1 MKNMFKKKNKTN
13 LNEKYNKI
21 LSEIYSNVNKSNI
34 AFTSIKN
41 LYTVAKKF
49 FPSISINDIKNFLKT
64 QDSYTLHKL
73 APKKFKFYRKVLA
86 PMPKYFLSLDLIDM
100 QKYSQYNNG
109 IKYLIFLI
117 DIFSRKIS
125 VYPVFTKNKFEILKS
140 LEHFFN
146 LKTNQNYIRIYSD
159 LEGGLYSKLVL
170 NFLKRKKIILYSNST
185 KEVKNSIAE
194 ANLKYLK
201 KKIYRFLTHNN
212 TNRYLDFLPQ
222 IISGINNT
230 SRRIFKNK
238 FLTPNILHLIKNRDF
253 LKKQFHIMYSDS
265 INTFSKKKN
274 IHLLKKYSYVR
285 ISLLNR
291 TNIFSKSFE
300 KVNSE
305 EIFQIYDIDKSQY
318 PFLYKLRDLS
328 GEKLIGSFYKEELT
342 EVILKNEYKIKIL
355 KTKIGKNNKKFYYV
369 NYINYPKKFNEWIS
383 ENQLI

>member
-1 MKNMFKKKNKTN
+1 MFKKKKQKN

-41 LYTVAKKF
+41 LYNVAKKF
-49 FPSISINDIKNFLKT
+49 FPSISIKDVKNFLKT

-100 QKYSQYNNG
+100 QKYSQYNDG
-109 IKYLIFLI
+109 VKYLIFLI
-117 DIFSRKIS
+117 DIFSRKIF
-125 VYPVFTKNKFEILKS
+125 VYPIFNKNKFEILKS
-140 LEHFFN
+140 LKHFFN
-146 LKTNQNYIRIYSD
+146 LKINQNYIRIYSD
-159 LEGGLYSKLVL
+159 LEGGLYSNLVL
-170 NFLKRKKIILYSNST
+170 NFLKEKNIILYSNST

-194 ANLKYLK
+194 ANLKHLK
-201 KKIYRFLTHNN
+201 KKIYKFLTHYNI
-212 TNRYLDFLPQ
+212 NRYIDFLPQ

-230 SRRIFKNK
+230 SKRIFKNK

-253 LKKQFHIMYSDS
+253 LKKQFHLMYSDS

-274 IHLLKKYSYVR
+274 IHSLKKYSYVR

-300 KVNSE
+300 KVNSG

-328 GEKLIGSFYKEELT
+328 GEKILGSFYKDELT
-342 EVILKNEYKIKIL
+342 EVILKNEYKIRIL
-355 KTKIGKNNKKFYYV
+355 KTKIDENNKKFYYV

>member
-1 MKNMFKKKNKTN
+1 MFKKKKKKI

-41 LYTVAKKF
+41 LYNVAKKF
-49 FPSISINDIKNFLKT
+49 FPSISIKDIKNFLKT

-100 QKYSQYNNG
+100 QKYSQYNDG
-109 IKYLIFLI
+109 VKYLIFLI
-117 DIFSRKIS
+117 DIFSRKIF
-125 VYPVFTKNKFEILKS
+125 VYPIFNKNKFEILKS
-140 LEHFFN
+140 LKHFFN
-146 LKTNQNYIRIYSD
+146 LKINQNYIRIYSD
-159 LEGGLYSKLVL
+159 LEGGLYSNLVL
-170 NFLKRKKIILYSNST
+170 NFLKEKNIILYSNST

-194 ANLKYLK
+194 ANLKHLK
-201 KKIYRFLTHNN
+201 KKIYKFLTHYNI
-212 TNRYLDFLPQ
+212 NRYIDFLPQ

-230 SRRIFKNK
+230 SKRIFKNK

-253 LKKQFHIMYSDS
+253 LKKQFHLMYSDS

-300 KVNSE
+300 KVNSG

-328 GEKLIGSFYKEELT
+328 GEEILGSFYKDELT
-342 EVILKNEYKIKIL
+342 EVILKNEYKIRIL
-355 KTKIGKNNKKFYYV
+355 KTKIDENNKKIYYV

>member
-1 MKNMFKKKNKTN
+1 MFKKKKKKI

-41 LYTVAKKF
+41 LYNVAKKF
-49 FPSISINDIKNFLKT
+49 FPFISIKDVKNFLKT

-100 QKYSQYNNG
+100 QKYSQYNDG
-109 IKYLIFLI
+109 VKYLIFLI
-117 DIFSRKIS
+117 DIFSRKIF
-125 VYPVFTKNKFEILKS
+125 VYPIFNKNKFEILKS
-140 LEHFFN
+140 LKHFFN
-146 LKTNQNYIRIYSD
+146 LKINQNYIRIYSD
-159 LEGGLYSKLVL
+159 LEGGLYSNLVL
-170 NFLKRKKIILYSNST
+170 NFLKEKNIILYSNST

-194 ANLKYLK
+194 ANLKHLK
-201 KKIYRFLTHNN
+201 KKIYKFLTHYNI
-212 TNRYLDFLPQ
+212 NRYIDFLPQ

-230 SRRIFKNK
+230 SKRIFKNK

-253 LKKQFHIMYSDS
+253 LKKQFHLMYSDS

-300 KVNSE
+300 KVNSG

-328 GEKLIGSFYKEELT
+328 GEKILGSFYKDELT

-355 KTKIGKNNKKFYYV
+355 KTKIDKNNKKFYYV

>member
-1 MKNMFKKKNKTN
+1 MFKKKKQKN

-41 LYTVAKKF
+41 LYNVAKKF
-49 FPSISINDIKNFLKT
+49 FPSISIKDVKNFLKT

-100 QKYSQYNNG
+100 QKYSQYNDG
-109 IKYLIFLI
+109 VKYLIFLI
-117 DIFSRKIS
+117 DIFSRKIF
-125 VYPVFTKNKFEILKS
+125 VYPIFNKNKFEILKS
-140 LEHFFN
+140 LKHFFN
-146 LKTNQNYIRIYSD
+146 LKINQNYIRIYSD
-159 LEGGLYSKLVL
+159 LEGGLYSNLVL
-170 NFLKRKKIILYSNST
+170 NFLKEKNIILYSNST

-194 ANLKYLK
+194 ANLKHLK
-201 KKIYRFLTHNN
+201 KKIYKFLTHYNI
-212 TNRYLDFLPQ
+212 NRYIDFLPQ

-230 SRRIFKNK
+230 SKRIFKNK

-253 LKKQFHIMYSDS
+253 LKKQFHLMYSDS

-274 IHLLKKYSYVR
+274 IHSLKKYSYVR

-300 KVNSE
+300 KVNSG

-318 PFLYKLRDLS
+318 PFLYKLQDLS
-328 GEKLIGSFYKEELT
+328 GEKILGSFYKDELT

-355 KTKIGKNNKKFYYV
+355 KTKIDENNKKFYYV

>member
-1 MKNMFKKKNKTN
+1 
-13 LNEKYNKI
+13 
-21 LSEIYSNVNKSNI
+21 
-34 AFTSIKN
+34 
-41 LYTVAKKF
+41 
-49 FPSISINDIKNFLKT
+49 
-64 QDSYTLHKL
+64 
-73 APKKFKFYRKVLA
+73 
-86 PMPKYFLSLDLIDM
+86 MPKYFLSLDLIDM
-100 QKYSQYNNG
+100 QKYSQYNDG
-109 IKYLIFLI
+109 VKYLIFLI
-117 DIFSRKIS
+117 DIFSRKIF
-125 VYPVFTKNKFEILKS
+125 VYPIFNKNKFEILKS
-140 LEHFFN
+140 LKHFFN
-146 LKTNQNYIRIYSD
+146 LKINQNYIRIYSD
-159 LEGGLYSKLVL
+159 LEGGLYSNLVL
-170 NFLKRKKIILYSNST
+170 NFLKEKNIILYSNST

-194 ANLKYLK
+194 ANLKHLK
-201 KKIYRFLTHNN
+201 KKIYKFLTHYNI
-212 TNRYLDFLPQ
+212 NRYIDFLPQ

-230 SRRIFKNK
+230 SKRIFKNK

-253 LKKQFHIMYSDS
+253 LKKQFHLMYSDS

-300 KVNSE
+300 KVNSG

-328 GEKLIGSFYKEELT
+328 GEKILGSFYKDELT

-355 KTKIGKNNKKFYYV
+355 KTKIDENNKKFYYV

>member
-1 MKNMFKKKNKTN
+1 MFKKKKQKN

-41 LYTVAKKF
+41 LYNVAKKF
-49 FPSISINDIKNFLKT
+49 FPSISIKDVKNFLKT

-100 QKYSQYNNG
+100 QKYSQYNDG
-109 IKYLIFLI
+109 VKYLIFLI
-117 DIFSRKIS
+117 DIFSRKIF
-125 VYPVFTKNKFEILKS
+125 VYPIFNKNKFEILKS
-140 LEHFFN
+140 LKHFFN
-146 LKTNQNYIRIYSD
+146 LKINQNYIRIYSD
-159 LEGGLYSKLVL
+159 LEGGLYSNLVL
-170 NFLKRKKIILYSNST
+170 NFLKEKNIILYSNST

-194 ANLKYLK
+194 ANLKHLK
-201 KKIYRFLTHNN
+201 KKIYKFLTHYNI
-212 TNRYLDFLPQ
+212 NRYIDFLPQ

-230 SRRIFKNK
+230 SKRIFKNK

-253 LKKQFHIMYSDS
+253 LKKQFHLMYSDS

-274 IHLLKKYSYVR
+274 IHSLKKYSYVR

-300 KVNSE
+300 KVNSG

-328 GEKLIGSFYKEELT
+328 GEKILGSFYKDELT

-355 KTKIGKNNKKFYYV
+355 KTKIDENNKKFYYV

>member
-1 MKNMFKKKNKTN
+1 MFKKKKKKILNK
-13 LNEKYNKI
+13 KYNKI

-41 LYTVAKKF
+41 LYNVAKKF
-49 FPSISINDIKNFLKT
+49 FPSISIKDVKNFLKT

-100 QKYSQYNNG
+100 QKYSQYNDG
-109 IKYLIFLI
+109 VKYLIFLI
-117 DIFSRKIS
+117 DIFSRKIF
-125 VYPVFTKNKFEILKS
+125 VYPIFNKNKFEILKS
-140 LEHFFN
+140 LKHFFN
-146 LKTNQNYIRIYSD
+146 LKINQNYIRIYSD
-159 LEGGLYSKLVL
+159 LEGGLYSNLVL
-170 NFLKRKKIILYSNST
+170 NFLKEKNIILYSNST

-194 ANLKYLK
+194 ANLKHLK
-201 KKIYRFLTHNN
+201 KKIYKFLTHYNI
-212 TNRYLDFLPQ
+212 NRYIDFLPQ
-222 IISGINNT
+222 IISVINNT
-230 SRRIFKNK
+230 SKRIFKNK

-253 LKKQFHIMYSDS
+253 LKKQFHLMYSDS

-274 IHLLKKYSYVR
+274 IHSLKKYSYVR

-300 KVNSE
+300 KVNSG

-328 GEKLIGSFYKEELT
+328 GEKILGSFYKDELT

-355 KTKIGKNNKKFYYV
+355 KTKIDENNKKFYYV

>member
-1 MKNMFKKKNKTN
+1 MFKKKKKN

-34 AFTSIKN
+34 AFTSIRN
-41 LYTVAKKF
+41 LYNVAKKL
-49 FPSISINDIKNFLKT
+49 FPSISIKDVKNFLKT

-73 APKKFKFYRKVLA
+73 APRKFKFYRKVLA

-100 QKYSQYNNG
+100 QKYSQYNDG
-109 IKYLIFLI
+109 VKYLIFLI
-117 DIFSRKIS
+117 DIFSRKIF
-125 VYPVFTKNKFEILKS
+125 VYPIFNKNKFEILKS
-140 LEHFFN
+140 LKHFFN
-146 LKTNQNYIRIYSD
+146 LKINQNYIRIYSD

-170 NFLKRKKIILYSNST
+170 DFLKEKNIILYSNST

-194 ANLKYLK
+194 ANLKHLK
-201 KKIYRFLTHNN
+201 KKIYKFLTHYNI
-212 TNRYLDFLPQ
+212 NRYIDFLPQ

-230 SRRIFKNK
+230 SKRIFKNK

-253 LKKQFHIMYSDS
+253 LKKQFHLMYSDS

-274 IHLLKKYSYVR
+274 IHSLKKYSHVR

-300 KVNSE
+300 KVNSG

-328 GEKLIGSFYKEELT
+328 GEKILGSFYKDELT

-355 KTKIGKNNKKFYYV
+355 KTKIGENNKKFYYV